1 MQHRSGPTASNR
13 GVLHVHV
20 HRFCS
25 AQAINEQHDS
35 NQIHSDCVKLNQTKA
50 INITKLCPEESRVFM
65 CTSIQS
71 NIIRCAGGR
80 VEHHLRWGGT
90 HHLRCAAAT
99 SVRGGGVA
107 SSGSTCSSNMVPP
120 WWSEVCSLTIQKLLP
135 VFEL

>member
-25 AQAINEQHDS
+25 AQASNEQHDS

-50 INITKLCPEESRVFM
+50 INITKLCPEELRVFM
-65 CTSIQS
+65 CTSIKS

-80 VEHHLRWGGT
+80 VEHHLRWGGA

-99 SVRGGGVA
+99 SVRGGCFFWFDLQQKHGAPLVVGGMFACHPEVA
-107 SSGSTCSSNMVPP
+107 SS
-120 WWSEVCSLTIQKLLP
+120 
-135 VFEL
+135 F